1 MSGPATAV
9 AVAAGPLAAPVLG
22 RVVAAMAAAAGLG
35 IDRVCDARLVA
46 EALAADGSARAPD
59 GRVRLLVEHGRGSLT
74 IRVGPLPAG
83 GAAALL
89 RGSSLPRFG
98 PVLQRLADE
107 VGIEV
112 GIEAGEHLVIS
123 LVGRG

>member
-1 MSGPATAV
+1 VSGATTAV

-22 RVVAAMAAAAGLG
+22 RVVAAMAASAGLG

-46 EALAADGSARAPD
+46 EALAADGSARASD
-59 GRVRLLVEHGRGSLT
+59 GRVRLHVEHGRGSLT

-89 RGSSLPRFG
+89 RGNSLPQFG